1 LFVAVQ
7 SIQDHLA
14 VSIYEANARICLEVG
29 DFSEFNQCQS
39 RLMELY
45 IINPSSPNRA
55 EFWSYRI
62 LYAVAID
69 DVSSVLAEQAAAK
82 EAKMNH
88 EMVRSAL
95 SMALA
100 ARSGNYF
107 RFFSL
112 LKKVPRYSK
121 VIVEKLKWSLRF
133 EALQSMI
140 KAYTPGKYPLSQL
153 VRVLGFSSK
162 VSALRWIQ
170 RCGVEV
176 RDDAIIC
183 SHDLELRRPRVRSQS
198 DTDKGVTHGAL
209 V

>member
-1 LFVAVQ
+1 
-7 SIQDHLA
+7 
-14 VSIYEANARICLEVG
+14 
-29 DFSEFNQCQS
+29 
-39 RLMELY
+39 MELY